1 MQLMQIKEERA
12 MATIFFDIDG
22 TIWDRENVI
31 PDSTVEAIRL
41 LQQNGHLAFLCSGRT
56 PVMVFGENLLSLG
69 FDGMLGGCGTY
80 IGFRGQELF
89 SKELEPDLLKYT
101 REVFTEY
108 NIPILVEGINEL
120 YMDEGIA
127 NEGYGG
133 YIKSVLGDKVFPIGG
148 NEDKVHGCKITA
160 LIHERDYKSAVRELE
175 QDYEVLVHKAYVME
189 LIPKGHS
196 KATAIMKTCEMLGID
211 HKDTYAFGD
220 SINDRDMLFYVAH
233 GIAMGNGT
241 EDAKTAADYIT
252 SDLHE
257 DGIYNGLKHF
267 GLI

>member
-1 MQLMQIKEERA
+1 
-12 MATIFFDIDG
+12 MAAVFFDIDG

-31 PDSTVEAIRL
+31 PDSTVEAIHL

-89 SKELEPDLLKYT
+89 VKELESDLLKRTYKILS
-101 REVFTEY
+101 ECNV
-108 NIPILVEGINEL
+108 PILVEGVHEL

-127 NEGYGG
+127 QEGYGA
-133 YIKSVLGDKVFPIGG
+133 YIKSVLGSKVYPVLG
-148 NEDKVHGCKITA
+148 NEDVIHGCKITA
-160 LIHERDYKSAVRELE
+160 LIHETDYKSVIPELE
-175 QDYEVLVHKAYVME
+175 KDYEILVHQRYVME
-189 LIPKGHS
+189 MIPKGHS
-196 KATAIMKTCEMLGID
+196 KATAIQKVCELLDIC
-211 HKDTYAFGD
+211 HEDTYAFGD
-220 SINDRDMLFYVAH
+220 SINDRDMLLYVAH

-241 EDAKTAADYIT
+241 ADAKEAADYIT
-252 SDLHE
+252 TDLHE
-257 DGIYNGLKHF
+257 NGIYNGLKHF